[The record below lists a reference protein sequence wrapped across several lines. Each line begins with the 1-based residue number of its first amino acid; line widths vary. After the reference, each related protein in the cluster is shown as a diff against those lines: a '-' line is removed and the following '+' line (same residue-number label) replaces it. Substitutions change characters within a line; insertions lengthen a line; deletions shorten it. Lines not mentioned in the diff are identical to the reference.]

1 MAAPDHRTTRL
12 VAFAV
17 AAAAL
22 SLGWATTASAAT
34 ASDQDDAHRPMTRQ
48 EVEAWLDSRGM
59 PTTQQDDGGD
69 VAEAPPPPPR
79 HHGFVVE
86 TGLGAMQHLGPLK
99 HISPLSPLFHLQF
112 GWEPIKWAMIF
123 AETDLSFGN
132 TSYARPP
139 PEPRG
144 YAMYGF
150 GGGLRFT
157 VKPTDRFGIYLQGSV
172 GAAKISDDV
181 LVTYGYRDATSFNP
195 YFGGVLGLEW
205 YQVNPHTA
213 LALFG
218 GVRNYNQL
226 LDRTGAAQTALA
238 VIGGVSLRYVF

>member
-1 MAAPDHRTTRL
+1 MMAT
-12 VAFAV
+12 
-17 AAAAL
+17 AAIAM
-22 SLGWATTASAAT
+22 AAT
-34 ASDQDDAHRPMTRQ
+34 ARPARAAEDADDGTHRSMSRQ
-48 EVEAWLDSRGM
+48 EVEAWLDSRGL
-59 PTTQQDDGGD
+59 PSTEQDTSGD

-86 TGLGAMQHLGPLK
+86 AGVGAIQHLGPLK

-112 GWEPIKWAMIF
+112 GWEPTKWAMLF
-123 AETDLSFGN
+123 AETELSFGN

-150 GGGLRFT
+150 GGGVRFT
-157 VKPTDRFGIYLQGSV
+157 VKPTDRFGIYAQGSI
-172 GAAKISDDV
+172 GASRLSDDV
-181 LVTYGYRDATSFNP
+181 LSTYGYRNTTTFNP

-213 LALFG
+213 LALYSG
-218 GVRNYNQL
+218 IRNYNNL
-226 LDRTGAAQTALA
+226 LDRQGSSQTALA
-238 VIGGVSLRYVF
+238 LVIGVSLRYVF